1 MEYVLGGIAGI
12 TGVASLYLIVSWT
25 YMKTHS
31 MWCLMS
37 IFAHIIGTA
46 GLSMPIKLDTLQIS
60 MNWDFFICW
69 R

>member
-1 MEYVLGGIAGI
+1 MEYVLGGIAGV

-37 IFAHIIGTA
+37 IFAHIIGTVGGNA
-46 GLSMPIKLDTLQIS
+46 LLGI
-60 MNWDFFICW
+60 NH